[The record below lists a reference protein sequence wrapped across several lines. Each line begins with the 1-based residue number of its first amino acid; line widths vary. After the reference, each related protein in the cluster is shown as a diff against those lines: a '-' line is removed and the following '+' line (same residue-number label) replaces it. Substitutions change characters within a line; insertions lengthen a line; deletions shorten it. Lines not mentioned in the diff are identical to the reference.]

1 MPDLSNLKLPDAPDL
16 SSLQL
21 PDAPDLSNFKLP
33 DAPDL
38 SNLKLPDAPDL
49 SSLTS
54 SLPPNPLA
62 VQPAS
67 ALEYDP
73 SSLSAPDLSAVKMPE
88 MPEIDF
94 SSVKLPEIDSAALLS
109 KLTEAAAPLVKV
121 RATPP
126 ARCRVPPRV
135 ASAFA
140 HRPRVPRPLLAC
152 GRPRWSRA
160 RTADAACP
168 RTAGAVIS
176 RDRPVVH
183 RREGAHLRRDGA
195 GQQRNGPR
203 ERRGQRRD
211 HDGGQLLG

>member
-21 PDAPDLSNFKLP
+21 PDAPDFSSLKLP
-33 DAPDL
+33 DVPDM

-94 SSVKLPEIDSAALLS
+94 SSVKFSHDGKLMLLGTTQGTVPRHVENGRPE
-109 KLTEAAAPLVKV
+109 
-121 RATPP
+121 
-126 ARCRVPPRV
+126 
-135 ASAFA
+135 ASATSPSSSF
-140 HRPRVPRPLLAC
+140 R
-152 GRPRWSRA
+152 
-160 RTADAACP
+160 
-168 RTAGAVIS
+168 
-176 RDRPVVH
+176 
-183 RREGAHLRRDGA
+183 
-195 GQQRNGPR
+195 
-203 ERRGQRRD
+203 
-211 HDGGQLLG
+211 